1 MKSHRG
7 DAEAAEKSFLL
18 CARRLCGESTL
29 RLLLAKG
36 ANV

>member
-7 DAEAAEKSFLL
+7 DAEARRKVFFSAP
-18 CARRLCGESTL
+18 RRLCGESTL